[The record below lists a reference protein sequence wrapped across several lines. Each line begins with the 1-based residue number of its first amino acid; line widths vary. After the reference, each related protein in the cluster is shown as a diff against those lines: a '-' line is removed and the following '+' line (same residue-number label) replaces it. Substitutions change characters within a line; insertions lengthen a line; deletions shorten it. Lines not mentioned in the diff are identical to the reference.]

1 MFDGRQI
8 DVDPAAVDRYAH
20 FLWTRHRVFCNRF
33 EDEAAFRRAYGNK
46 LRQKLEESL
55 RAGSFGD
62 VILEGINSRSGK
74 DEVFSLTPKE
84 WSVRSKN
91 YEQIELFY

>member
-8 DVDPAAVDRYAH
+8 DVAPAAVDRYAH
-20 FLWTRHRVFCNRF
+20 FLWRRHRLFNRRF
-33 EDEAAFRRAYGNK
+33 PSETAFRRAYADR
-46 LRQKLEESL
+46 LRKRLEESL

-91 YEQIELFY
+91 YEQLELFY

>member
-8 DVDPAAVDRYAH
+8 DVAPAAVDRYAH
-20 FLWTRHRVFCNRF
+20 FLWRRHRLFNRRF
-33 EDEAAFRRAYGNK
+33 PNETAFRRAYGNK

-62 VILEGINSRSGK
+62 VVLEGINSRSGK

-91 YEQIELFY
+91 YEQNQLFY

>member
-8 DVDPAAVDRYAH
+8 DVDPAAVDRYAR
-20 FLWTRHRVFCNRF
+20 FLWQRHRVFCRRF
-33 EDEAAFRRAYGNK
+33 DSEAAFRRAYAEK

-62 VILEGINSRSGK
+62 VVLEGVNSRSGR

-91 YEQIELFY
+91 YEQLELFY